1 MLRRDKKAMIHD
13 RQVLFERALQF
24 WKPKDGST
32 PDNQKAIQIF
42 TLCAEEL
49 DDDIAQ
55 LYLGACY
62 LLGICVPKDSRKAFE
77 YFEASA
83 KQQNADALNF
93 LGVMTY
99 RYLGKRNTDPA
110 ETQAQALRYFLQAA
124 KKNNSDALFNL
135 SNAYRD
141 PLSDLFCECEI
152 DERMEQYALAGKVLS
167 YYADEGDFE
176 ACYNL
181 GCMYY
186 WGLLGNS
193 KTNSRKAFDCFR
205 SVAKQENTDCMPN
218 HFLFIDKS
226 HIIPYAHSCEERCL
240 LVARLNL
247 GIMYYYGLGVEKNA
261 RQAFTY
267 YQQAALQEVDE
278 RHLFIRSLV
287 QYSLAEL
294 LKKGEGT
301 SRNPEAANYWFLQT
315 AKYEWDHLFSD
326 PEQWNICWYRGD
338 VSSLQSWKTIRHP
351 IVLDINLSN
360 FRIKLPFTMENS
372 AENRDIVLE
381 DRRLLKSK
389 SDKGDCPS
397 NQTNKSNQIIR
408 TNKKRMTQ
416 AAKLAMEAQAKKE
429 QLLQL
434 VEKIQKDMKNAEPT
448 GGCRE
453 KSKRELEKIYKNGLA
468 LYQESS
474 PMSEKN
480 KQAVQLFKIAAQE
493 GYLPAQIYL
502 SGCYFQG
509 IGVRK
514 NIKAAQ
520 KWYTLIA
527 EQGIISVQYK
537 LATSYLHSNDSGIP
551 DIDKCIYWLKRVIS
565 NREAIEVIDEQ
576 EYRYTV
582 HGRELS
588 SSEIK
593 QEAINLLVSLT
604 CKSIEIEALQH
615 DPPDLRSPEE
625 IESLLNAKINPSALR
640 ELGLSYYNQ
649 EQFSFSSNDK
659 KALYYFT
666 KAAELGDCEAQ
677 FHLACMYYE
686 KESLKDIEK
695 AFYWWSKAAEQGM
708 PEAQFSLGQMY
719 YQGDGVVKNLEKA
732 LSWFNKAAAQGVTE
746 AEQYLR
752 NELKDKETLQ
762 KSSD

>member
-1 MLRRDKKAMIHD
+1 
-13 RQVLFERALQF
+13 
-24 WKPKDGST
+24 
-32 PDNQKAIQIF
+32 
-42 TLCAEEL
+42 
-49 DDDIAQ
+49 
-55 LYLGACY
+55 
-62 LLGICVPKDSRKAFE
+62 
-77 YFEASA
+77 
-83 KQQNADALNF
+83 
-93 LGVMTY
+93 
-99 RYLGKRNTDPA
+99 
-110 ETQAQALRYFLQAA
+110 
-124 KKNNSDALFNL
+124 
-135 SNAYRD
+135 
-141 PLSDLFCECEI
+141 
-152 DERMEQYALAGKVLS
+152 
-167 YYADEGDFE
+167 
-176 ACYNL
+176 
-181 GCMYY
+181 
-186 WGLLGNS
+186 
-193 KTNSRKAFDCFR
+193 
-205 SVAKQENTDCMPN
+205 
-218 HFLFIDKS
+218 
-226 HIIPYAHSCEERCL
+226 
-240 LVARLNL
+240 
-247 GIMYYYGLGVEKNA
+247 
-261 RQAFTY
+261 
-267 YQQAALQEVDE
+267 
-278 RHLFIRSLV
+278 
-287 QYSLAEL
+287 
-294 LKKGEGT
+294 
-301 SRNPEAANYWFLQT
+301 
-315 AKYEWDHLFSD
+315 
-326 PEQWNICWYRGD
+326 
-338 VSSLQSWKTIRHP
+338 
-351 IVLDINLSN
+351 
-360 FRIKLPFTMENS
+360 
-372 AENRDIVLE
+372 
-381 DRRLLKSK
+381 
-389 SDKGDCPS
+389 
-397 NQTNKSNQIIR
+397 
-408 TNKKRMTQ
+408 
-416 AAKLAMEAQAKKE
+416 
-429 QLLQL
+429 
-434 VEKIQKDMKNAEPT
+434 MK
-448 GGCRE
+448 

-480 KQAVQLFKIAAQE
+480 KLAVQLFKIAAQE

-502 SGCYFQG
+502 GRCYFQG
-509 IGVRK
+509 IGIRK

-695 AFYWWSKAAEQGM
+695 AFYWWSKATEQGM
-708 PEAQFSLGQMY
+708 PEAQNNLANMYHTEESLKDIEKAFYWWSKAAELGNCEAQFSLGQMY

-732 LSWFNKAAAQGVTE
+732 LSWFKKAAAQGVTE